1 MTMLKKT
8 ILLLLLIALV
18 IAPTTLL
25 AKKGHRDRHLFDQLD
40 RATID
45 LGQAVKR
52 VENQMKGKVYKARLE
67 KAGRR
72 NLVFMVHSLIKD
84 EVIVVTVDPRSGQI
98 INATQEGFWEK
109 WTERSLRKAARSTNI
124 PLSQAI
130 SIAEKACG
138 GKASR
143 ARLELSDDLVH
154 YAIDVE
160 AWYERCKVLVDSEN
174 GEFFILRDRDRKHE

>member
-1 MTMLKKT
+1 MLKKK
-8 ILLLLLIALV
+8 ILLMLLIVLV
-18 IAPTTLL
+18 IAPTGVL
-25 AKKGHRDRHLFDQLD
+25 AKKDHRLFDQLE

-52 VENQMKGKVYKARLE
+52 VEHQMKGRVYKARLE

-72 NLVFMVHSLIKD
+72 NLVFMVHSLIKK

-109 WTERSLRKAARSTNI
+109 WTERSLKKAAKSTKI

-130 SIAEKACG
+130 LIAQKACE

-143 ARLELSDDLVH
+143 ARLELSDELVH
-154 YAIDVE
+154 YAIDVQSR
-160 AWYERCKVLVDSEN
+160 YERCTVLVDSEN
-174 GEFFILRDRDRKHE
+174 GEFFILRDRDREHD